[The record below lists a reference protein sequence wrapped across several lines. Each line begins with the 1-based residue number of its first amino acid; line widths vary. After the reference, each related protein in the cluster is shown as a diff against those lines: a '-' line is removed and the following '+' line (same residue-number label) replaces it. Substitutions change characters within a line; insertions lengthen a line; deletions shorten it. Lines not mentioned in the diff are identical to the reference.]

1 MKKIILIIALVTGL
15 NALANAQQQTAKT
28 PAQKAA
34 HKTQN
39 LQKKL
44 KLTAS
49 QTKQV
54 NALFLTEATR
64 VDSLKAHKTDKK
76 ANKAAHKAIQAQAD
90 QKLNAI
96 LTADQKKAFA
106 DLKAAKKAK
115 HDQKKAA
122 NAADAAPKQ

>member
-1 MKKIILIIALVTGL
+1 MKKLILIIAFVTGL
-15 NALANAQQQTAKT
+15 NVLANAQQQPAKT

-44 KLTAS
+44 KLTAG
-49 QTKQV
+49 QAKQV

-64 VDSLKAHKTDKK
+64 LDSLKAHKTDKK
-76 ANKAAHKAIQAQAD
+76 ANKAAHKAIQAQTD
-90 QKLNAI
+90 QKLNTV
-96 LTADQKKAFA
+96 LTTDQKKAFA

-122 NAADAAPKQ
+122 EASSAAPKQ